1 MRLVLPALILPVV
14 ATLATLAFA
23 PATPAHA
30 DPYKWCADYRG
41 GRGGGGTNCYFKTF
55 EQCQASVS
63 GVGGFCR
70 VNGFY
75 DGKPVRTPEDGYAY
89 RPRHKKHRS

>member
-1 MRLVLPALILPVV
+1 MRLVLPALLLLTL
-14 ATLATLAFA
+14 ANLATLAFA
-23 PATPAHA
+23 PASPAQA

-41 GRGGGGTNCYFKTF
+41 RGGGGTNCYFSTF
-55 EQCQASVS
+55 EQCQASIS

-89 RPRHKKHRS
+89 RPRHKKHRG